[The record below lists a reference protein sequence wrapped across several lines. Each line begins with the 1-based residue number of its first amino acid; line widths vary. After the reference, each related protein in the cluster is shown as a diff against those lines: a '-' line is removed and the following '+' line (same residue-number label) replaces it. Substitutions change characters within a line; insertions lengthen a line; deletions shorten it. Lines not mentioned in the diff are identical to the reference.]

1 MQVIV
6 YTSEIINGRTIELL
20 ESLDGKDIPYEVQQ
34 VDTTWV
40 VVNKAKSLPM
50 VEINGELMTAKKAI
64 KKLKRG

>member
-20 ESLDGKDIPYEVQQ
+20 ESLDSKDIPYEVQQ

-40 VVNKAKSLPM
+40 VVNRAKSLPM
-50 VEINGELMTAKKAI
+50 VEINGELMTAKKAM

>member
-34 VDTTWV
+34 VDTAWA

-50 VEINGELMTAKKAI
+50 VEINGELMTAKKAM

>member
-6 YTSEIINGRTIELL
+6 YTSKIINGRTVELL

-34 VDTTWV
+34 VDTAWV

-50 VEINGELMTAKKAI
+50 VEINGELMTTKKAM

>member
-20 ESLDGKDIPYEVQQ
+20 ESLDSKDIPYEVRQ
-34 VDTTWV
+34 VDTAWV
-40 VVNKAKSLPM
+40 VVNRAKSLPM

>member
-50 VEINGELMTAKKAI
+50 VEINGELMTAKKAM

>member
-20 ESLDGKDIPYEVQQ
+20 ESLDGKDILYEVQQ
-34 VDTTWV
+34 VDTAWV

>member
-1 MQVIV
+1 MQIIV

-34 VDTTWV
+34 VNTTWV

-50 VEINGELMTAKKAI
+50 VEINGELMTAKKAM

>member
-6 YTSEIINGRTIELL
+6 YTSEIINGRTVELL